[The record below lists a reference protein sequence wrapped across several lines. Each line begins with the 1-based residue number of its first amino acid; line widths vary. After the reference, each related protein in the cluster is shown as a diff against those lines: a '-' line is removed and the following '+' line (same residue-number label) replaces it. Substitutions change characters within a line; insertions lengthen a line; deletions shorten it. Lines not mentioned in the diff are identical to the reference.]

1 MKRHILLL
9 CLSLGALAGPVAQ
22 AQVHR
27 CSTASGATVYS
38 DAPCSEGQTGRL
50 IERHK
55 SPEELQQERAQA
67 AAANDRQA
75 RERTAERLRQDV
87 LSTVPE
93 RSAAAAPLPSD
104 SPACKSA
111 QKELQFVSS
120 IRTISEDEK
129 RLRVNAAITQVN
141 AACGSQ
147 TPLMQEPARVIVVPP
162 AYGHGAPTR

>member
-104 SPACKSA
+104 SRACKNV
-111 QKELQFVSS
+111 L
-120 IRTISEDEK
+120 TISQGS
-129 RLRVNAAITQVN
+129 RWSAIGMSG
-141 AACGSQ
+141 CSG
-147 TPLMQEPARVIVVPP
+147 
-162 AYGHGAPTR
+162 